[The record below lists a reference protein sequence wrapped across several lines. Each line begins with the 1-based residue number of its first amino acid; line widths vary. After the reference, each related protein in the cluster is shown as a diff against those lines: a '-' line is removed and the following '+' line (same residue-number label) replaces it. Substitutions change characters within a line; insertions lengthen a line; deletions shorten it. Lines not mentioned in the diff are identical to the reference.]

1 MRTTNKIALI
11 IVSIVLIGVFAPVS
25 SFAVPNSLKAADQKQ
40 ATKSATVRIENLK
53 SRAAHEIDRRI
64 AALNLVLTRIK
75 TFKHLT
81 AENKTAL
88 ETSVKTEIS
97 NLKALGTKIAAD
109 TDIATL
115 KADVKSI
122 ADSYRVFA
130 VFIPKIHLLAA
141 SDRMLNIADELSS
154 LADKLQIKI
163 QSAKTSGKNVAN
175 LEELLTDMKNKIA
188 DAKSLASQIQS
199 TVTPLAPDG
208 YPGNRST
215 LLSGRSMLRT
225 GHTDLIEAH
234 HDAQSIIQGLKV
246 IQTSSSTPSA
256 H

>member
-1 MRTTNKIALI
+1 MRIINKIALI
-11 IVSIVLIGVFAPVS
+11 IVSIVLLGVFAPNY

-40 ATKSATVRIENLK
+40 ATKSAAVRIENLK
-53 SRAAHEIDRRI
+53 SRAAHEIERRI
-64 AALNLVLTRIK
+64 AALNLVITRIK

-88 ETSVKTEIS
+88 EASVTTEVS

-122 ADSYRVFA
+122 VDSYRVFA

-141 SDRMLNIADELSS
+141 SDRMVNIADELSS
-154 LADKLQIKI
+154 LADKLQTKI
-163 QSAKTSGKNVAN
+163 QSAKTSGKDVAN
-175 LEELLTDMKNKIA
+175 LEDLLTDMRNKTA

-215 LLSGRSMLRT
+215 LLSGRTMLRT

-234 HDAQSIIQGLKV
+234 HDAQSIIQGLKT
-246 IQTSSSTPSA
+246 IQNSSSTPSA